1 MVLPLAEGIHH
12 KDKYMS
18 MQRQMTVGTKV
29 TLTCGALVLTIAF
42 LGGFSIYNLKGL
54 NRITQHII
62 SDPLPGTVR
71 MATVQ
76 AETTAMRGN
85 VWRHIA
91 EPDPSA
97 KAQME
102 RSIDE
107 NKRIAKAMLQEYEGT
122 VTTAEDRGLFQQIT
136 TSSQRFEDAL
146 PGVLALSRAGK
157 ASEARIRYHAEAE
170 PSFEAAKA
178 SLASLMALNRKSGET
193 DASESQ
199 QTYTRT
205 FWILLLAALLC
216 SAAGMATAFVVIR
229 NLNHVLRQAV
239 TDLSQ
244 GASQVAA
251 AAGQI
256 ASSSQSLAQGSTEQA
271 SSLEEI
277 SASSEEISAMARRST
292 DNSRE
297 AADLVGSSQRK
308 FVLTNESLEQ
318 TVAAMGEISAQ
329 SAKISKIIK
338 VIDEIAFQ
346 TNILALN
353 AAVEAARAG
362 QAGMGFAVVA
372 DEVRNLA
379 QRCAQA
385 ASDTATLIEDSITK
399 SNDGK
404 VKVDQ
409 VAENIRTI
417 TAEFGSVKTLVDE
430 VDKGSQEQ
438 TRGIEQV
445 AKAVTQMHEV
455 TNTTAAGAEE
465 GASAAE
471 ELHAQSESLMAIV
484 RQLGEMV
491 GVA

>member
-1 MVLPLAEGIHH
+1 
-12 KDKYMS
+12 MS
-18 MQRQMTVGTKV
+18 MQRQITVGTKV
-29 TLTCGALVLTIAF
+29 TLTCGALVVTIAF
-42 LGGFSIYNLKGL
+42 LGGFSTYNLRDL

-76 AETTAMRGN
+76 AETIAMRGN
-85 VWRHIA
+85 LWRHIA

-97 KAQME
+97 RTEME

-107 NKRIAKAMLQEYEGT
+107 NKRIANATLLEYEAT
-122 VTTAEDRGLFQQIT
+122 VTTTEDRALFQQLKT
-136 TSSQRFEDAL
+136 QLQRFEDAL
-146 PGVLALSRAGK
+146 PEVLALSRAGK
-157 ASEARIRYHAEAE
+157 TPEARISYHANAE

-178 SLASLMALNRKSGET
+178 SLAGLMALNRKNGET

-216 SAAGMATAFVVIR
+216 SAAGIVTAFVVIR
-229 NLNHVLRQAV
+229 NLNRVLRQVV

-271 SSLEEI
+271 ASLEEI
-277 SASSEEISAMARRST
+277 SASSEEISAMARRGT

-297 AADLVGSSQRK
+297 AADLVGNSQRK
-308 FVLTNESLEQ
+308 FVQTNESLEQ

-329 SAKISKIIK
+329 SGKISRIIK

-385 ASDTATLIEDSITK
+385 AGDTATLIEDSITK

-404 VKVDQ
+404 AKVDQ

-417 TAEFGSVKTLVDE
+417 TAEFGHVKTLVDE

-438 TRGIEQV
+438 TRGIEHV

-491 GVA
+491 GAA